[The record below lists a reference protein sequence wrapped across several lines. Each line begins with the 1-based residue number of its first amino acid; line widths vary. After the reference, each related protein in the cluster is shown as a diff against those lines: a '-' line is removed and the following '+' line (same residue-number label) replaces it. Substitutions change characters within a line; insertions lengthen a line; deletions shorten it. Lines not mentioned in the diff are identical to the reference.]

1 MSISLT
7 DLSPAAR
14 DFVAAATADAIF
26 AFGVLKA
33 EGALNQTGTVGFIER
48 IPGAEALVS
57 FKYPGPWKTDEPI
70 VPTIL
75 PLDEA
80 AGPGRFNSVFL
91 KYPEITTFSHVH
103 PPHLSAWSQTHKPF
117 PILYAPV
124 ARNNLITELP
134 AYIDRTQDQAA
145 FILDQLE
152 VNPRIPG
159 ILECNGGATVWG
171 KDGILKL
178 AQFILLL
185 EEAATI
191 QIRAGAIGGSK
202 PFGPGVLKQQL
213 NMTGRYEEAQDIGLV
228 AAR

>member
-1 MSISLT
+1 MSNSLEA
-7 DLSPAAR
+7 LSPSAQKFVEAAL
-14 DFVAAATADAIF
+14 ADARF
-26 AFGVLKA
+26 AFQVLKS
-33 EGALNQTGTVGFIER
+33 EGALNQSGTVGFIER
-48 IPGAEALVS
+48 IPGEDKLVS
-57 FKYPGPWKTDEPI
+57 FKYPGPWQPDAD
-70 VPTIL
+70 VLPTVL

-91 KYPEITTFSHVH
+91 KYPDITTFSHVH
-103 PPHLSAWSQTHKPF
+103 PPHLSAWSQTHRPF

-152 VNPRIPG
+152 LNPRTPG

-191 QIRAGAIGGSK
+191 QIRAGAIGGSQH
-202 PFGPGVLKQQL
+202 FGPGVLKQQL
-213 NMTGRYEEAQDIGLV
+213 NMTGRYDEAKQIGLV
-228 AAR
+228 DAA